1 MGALGEAVTDPVEA
15 QARVTQLLMKHRA
28 ELHAYLLASVRNPHD
43 AEDLL
48 QDVSL
53 AASVSW
59 AQYQPGTPFTAWA
72 REIARRRV
80 LDFAKRRSRRAALLE
95 PSVLESLDHAA
106 TRLEEERPME
116 PHRDA
121 LRACL
126 AKVDGDARRVL
137 ELRYGEKFDVT
148 RIARAIGRTVQAS
161 YAILKRTKEM
171 LRDCVERRVTTEPR

>member
-1 MGALGEAVTDPVEA
+1 MSDPVEA
-15 QARVTQLLMKHRA
+15 QARVTQLLMKHRM
-28 ELHAYLLASVRNPHD
+28 ELYAYLMAAVRNPHD

-53 AASVSW
+53 AASTSW

-80 LDFAKRRSRRAALLE
+80 LDFAKRRNRRAALLE
-95 PSVLESLDHAA
+95 PEVLERLDQASV
-106 TRLEEERPME
+106 RLEAEQPID

-126 AKVDGDARRVL
+126 TKVDGDARRVL
-137 ELRYGEKFDVT
+137 ELRYGEKHEVSK
-148 RIARAIGRTVQAS
+148 IARLIGRTVQAS

-171 LRDCVERRVTTEPR
+171 LRDCVARRITSEPR

>member
-1 MGALGEAVTDPVEA
+1 MTDPALG
-15 QARVTQLLMKHRA
+15 QARVTQLLMKHRTD
-28 ELHAYLLASVRNPHD
+28 LHAYLLASVRNPHD

-53 AASVSW
+53 AASVAW
-59 AQYQPGTPFTAWA
+59 AQYRPGTPFTAWA

-106 TRLEEERPME
+106 TRLEEERPTE
-116 PHRDA
+116 SHRDA

-126 AKVDGDARRVL
+126 SKVDGDARRVL
-137 ELRYGEKFDVT
+137 ELRYGEKLDVS
-148 RIARAIGRTVQAS
+148 RIAKAIGRSVQAS
-161 YAILKRTKEM
+161 YAILKRTKEL
-171 LRDCVERRVTTEPR
+171 LRDCVERRFMGEPR